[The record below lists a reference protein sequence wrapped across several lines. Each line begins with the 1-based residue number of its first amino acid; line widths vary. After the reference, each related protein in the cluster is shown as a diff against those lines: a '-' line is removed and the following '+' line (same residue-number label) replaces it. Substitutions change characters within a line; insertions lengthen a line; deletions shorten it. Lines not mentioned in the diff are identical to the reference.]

1 MDVDVF
7 IAGGGLAGLTLARQL
22 KREMPGLKICVAEKR
37 THPAPEAA
45 HKVGESSVEIG
56 AHYMQKVLDIEPH
69 LRAGHLEK
77 LGLRYFFPA
86 GDNSDLRARFELGPA
101 SFPPVPSFQLDRGR
115 LENWLL
121 ETNRADG
128 IDVLDRSTVKD
139 FSFGN
144 PSHHVEINTPGGTRS
159 LTARWFVDASGRSG
173 LVRRRL
179 GLTREVAHRANACWW
194 RVKRSVRLDDWS
206 DDPAWKAR
214 VPDNTRWHS
223 TNHLMGVGYW
233 VWLIP
238 LGSGSTSFGIVG
250 DAALHPYNKLNRF
263 EKAIEWLHVH
273 EPQCARV
280 AEEDRDSGNVEDFLA
295 LRHYA
300 HGCARVYSND
310 RWLLTGEAGVF
321 TDPFYSPGSDF
332 IGMGNSYITDLITR
346 ERSGEDITERL
357 EVFNTDYL
365 RLFDAF
371 LRVYTGQ
378 YPLMGNA
385 QVMTAKAAWDN
396 GCYWAITALLFF
408 QRRLIRP
415 EFMRTID
422 PLMKR
427 FFILHARMQA
437 LLRTWDQRDTSRYGE
452 GFTNVVAVDQLRRLQ
467 AELGGPPLDDDALR
481 ARLQRNFELLERF
494 AQSLQVLASSVDP
507 ALGRYVAPMAPGD
520 TPFDIE
526 RITLTRGPAEGSA
539 PAA

>member
-1 MDVDVF
+1 MHVDVF

-22 KREMPGLKICVAEKR
+22 KRTAPSLEILVAEKR

-56 AHYMQKVLDIEPH
+56 AHYLQKVLDIEGH
-69 LRAGHLEK
+69 LRASHLEK

-86 GDNSDLRARFELGPA
+86 GDNIDLGARFELGPA
-101 SFPPVPSFQLDRGR
+101 MFPPVPSFQLDRGR

-121 ETNRADG
+121 DTNRANG
-128 IDVLDRSTVKD
+128 IGVFDRATVKD
-139 FSFGN
+139 FEFGD
-144 PSHHVEINTPGGTRS
+144 PHHRVELNTADGPRTI
-159 LTARWFVDASGRSG
+159 TARWFVDASGRTG

-179 GLTREVAHRANACWW
+179 GLTREVAHLANACWW
-194 RVKRSVRLDDWS
+194 RVKRSVRLDDWVA
-206 DDPAWKAR
+206 DRAWTAR
-214 VPDNTRWHS
+214 VPDKTRWHS

-250 DAALHPYNKLNRF
+250 DATLHPYNTLNRF
-263 EKAIEWLHVH
+263 EKAIEWLRVH

-280 AEEDRDSGNVEDFLA
+280 TEEDRDNGMVEDFLA

-300 HGCARVYSND
+300 HGCARVYSSD
-310 RWLLTGEAGVF
+310 RWLLTGEAGAF

-332 IGMGNSYITDLITR
+332 IGISNGYITDLITR
-346 ERSGEDITERL
+346 ERRGEDIAERL
-357 EVFNTDYL
+357 ERFNTDYL

-396 GCYWAITALLFF
+396 GCYWAITALLYF
-408 QRRLIRP
+408 QHRLTEP
-415 EFMRTID
+415 GFMATID
-422 PLMKR
+422 TLMKR

-437 LLRTWDQRDTSRYGE
+437 FLRTWDQRDRASYAR
-452 GFTNVVAVDQLRRLQ
+452 GFTNVVAVDDLRRLQ
-467 AELGGPPLDDDALR
+467 AALGGPLMSDDALR
-481 ARLQRNFELLERF
+481 ATLQRNFDLLERF
-494 AQSLQVLASSVDP
+494 AQSLQRLASEVDP
-507 ALGRYVAPMAPGD
+507 ALGRFV
-520 TPFDIE
+520 
-526 RITLTRGPAEGSA
+526 A
-539 PAA
+539 PAASDDNRFDISAITLERIPFEGPVPAA